1 MRGGFALWLA
11 LGGVACTSV
20 ESTAILA
27 SPTNADASAGTK
39 AKVSASAATD
49 EKPDGEAKATDAP
62 GWVTATRSPWVA
74 PHEEGR
80 DAREVALA
88 TLCGTEDA
96 ALTRVAREIVASRAR
111 GLGTPDPD
119 AIVAKLRVAGAPH
132 VRPRLIVA
140 SGRSPLDE
148 TKLRPELASRASG
161 VHGPSRCGIAIAP
174 TPHGGEVLVALR
186 VEALADMAPLPTRA
200 RTGEW
205 LTLEARLHVGAR
217 SAKLI
222 VLGPHGAPRTVPTSL
237 DPVTGVVRAR
247 FALDQPG
254 GFTVQ
259 LVGDVA
265 EGPRPLLEARVFA
278 DVVPTAP
285 GEEPAAPGEEAGG
298 TSDDASALA
307 RMVAGLRTT
316 EGSPPL
322 ARDEKLD
329 VLARA
334 HADRMRDGHAVAH
347 DMGEGDFR
355 ARFEAEGSLDAR
367 AVGENVAHAPTVA
380 LAHRA
385 LHASP
390 SHRINLLRAD
400 YTHLG
405 VAIARAA
412 DGSVYVCETFAAARP
427 ARPDR

>member
-1 MRGGFALWLA
+1 MRGGNAVWLVLA
-11 LGGVACTSV
+11 VAACHGV
-20 ESTAILA
+20 ESSGAVVSPSDENGKAKA
-27 SPTNADASAGTK
+27 SASTERSADASA
-39 AKVSASAATD
+39 SASAD
-49 EKPDGEAKATDAP
+49 PQ
-62 GWVTATRSPWVA
+62 GWVTATRSPWVTSY
-74 PHEEGR
+74 EEGR
-80 DAREVALA
+80 DPREVALA
-88 TLCGTEDA
+88 ARCGAEDA
-96 ALTRVAREIVASRAR
+96 ALTRVAREVVAARAR
-111 GLGTPDPD
+111 GLGTPDAD
-119 AIVAKLRVAGAPH
+119 AIVVRLRVAGEPH
-132 VRPRLIVA
+132 VRPRIIVA
-140 SGRSPLDE
+140 SGRAPIDD
-148 TKLRPELASRASG
+148 TKLRLELASRTGGA
-161 VHGPSRCGIAIAP
+161 HGPPRCGIAIAP

-186 VEALADMAPLPTRA
+186 IDALADLSPLPTRA

-205 LTLEARLHVGAR
+205 LTLEAHLHVGAR

-222 VLGPHGAPRTVPTSL
+222 VLGPHGAPRTVPTAL
-237 DPVTGVVRAR
+237 DPVTGVARAR

-254 GFTVQ
+254 AFMVQ

-298 TSDDASALA
+298 TSDDARALGA
-307 RMVAGLRTT
+307 MIAALRTL

-322 ARDEKLD
+322 AHDDKLD

-334 HADRMRDGHAVAH
+334 HAERMRENHTVAH
-347 DMGEGDFR
+347 DVGDGDFR

-400 YTHLG
+400 YTHYG
-405 VAIARAA
+405 VATARAA

-427 ARPDR
+427 QRPDR